1 MEELSKQPNGFLDK
15 KKVVILGGSAG
26 IGLATAKAAAA
37 LGAEVVIVSS
47 NQRKLNEALT
57 QLPANATA
65 IATDLT
71 KEEQVKDLF
80 TQIGAFD
87 HLVFTAG
94 ENLQLNTIADVTVAD
109 AKQFFDLRYWGAFM
123 AVKYAAP
130 NISQGGSIVLSGG
143 CASIRPGKGWVL
155 GSSICAAMEGFTR
168 TMAIELAPIRV
179 NIVVPGLVK
188 TELWGNMAEAD
199 REAMF
204 DHFSDT
210 LPVKYVA
217 GADDIAQTYIYLL
230 TQKYSTGQRV
240 VVDGGYVLV

>member
-1 MEELSKQPNGFLDK
+1 MEELSKQANALLNQ

-37 LGAEVVIVSS
+37 NGAEIIIVSS

-65 IATDLT
+65 ISVDLT
-71 KEEQVKDLF
+71 QEEQIKELF
-80 TQIGAFD
+80 TTIGAFD

-94 ENLQLNTIADVTVAD
+94 EPLQINTIADVTITN
-109 AKQFFDLRYWGAFM
+109 AKTFFDLRYWGAFM

-130 NISQGGSIVLSGG
+130 HLRKDGSIVLSGG
-143 CASIRPGKGWVL
+143 SAAIRPGKGWGL
-155 GSSICAAMEGFTR
+155 GASICAAMEGLTR
-168 TMAIELAPIRV
+168 AMAIELAPIRV

-188 TELWGNMAEAD
+188 TDLWSNMAEAE

-204 DHFSDT
+204 NHFSDT
-210 LPVKYVA
+210 LPVKYIA
-217 GADDIAQTYIYLL
+217 GADDIAQSYIYLL

-240 VVDGGYVLV
+240 VVDGGYVLI

>member
-1 MEELSKQPNGFLDK
+1 MEELSKQANTLLHQ
-15 KKVVILGGSAG
+15 KKVVILGGSTG
-26 IGLATAKAAAA
+26 IGLATAKATAAQ
-37 LGAEVVIVSS
+37 GAEVVIVSS

-65 IATDLT
+65 IPTDLT
-71 KEEQVKDLF
+71 KEEQIKELF
-80 TQIGAFD
+80 TKVGVFD

-94 ENLQLNTIADVTVAD
+94 ENLQINTIADVTVAD

-130 NISQGGSIVLSGG
+130 HINQGGSIVLSGG
-143 CASIRPGKGWVL
+143 SASMRPGKGWVL
-155 GSSICAAMEGFTR
+155 GASICAAMEGFAR
-168 TMAIELAPIRV
+168 AMAIELAPIRV

-188 TELWGNMAEAD
+188 TDLWGNMAEAD
-199 REAMF
+199 RDAMF
-204 DHFSDT
+204 NHFSDT

-217 GADDIAQTYIYLL
+217 GADDIAQTFIYLL
-230 TQKYSTGQRV
+230 TQKYSTGQAV

>member
-1 MEELSKQPNGFLDK
+1 MEELSKQANGFLDK

-26 IGLATAKAAAA
+26 IGLATAKATAA
-37 LGAEVVIVSS
+37 LGAEIVIVSS

-65 IATDLT
+65 IAADLS
-71 KEEQVKDLF
+71 KEEQVEDLF
-80 TQIGAFD
+80 TRIGALD

-130 NISQGGSIVLSGG
+130 NISKGGSIVLSGG

-155 GSSICAAMEGFTR
+155 GASICAAMEGFTR

-188 TELWGNMAEAD
+188 TDLWGNMAEAD

-217 GADDIAQTYIYLL
+217 GAGDIAQTYIYLL